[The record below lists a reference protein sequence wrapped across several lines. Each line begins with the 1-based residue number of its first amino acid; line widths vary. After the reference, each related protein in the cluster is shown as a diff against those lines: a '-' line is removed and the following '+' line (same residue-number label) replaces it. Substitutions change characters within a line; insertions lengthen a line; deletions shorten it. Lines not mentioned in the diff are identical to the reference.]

1 VFERQVELSIGDVL
15 QVGGLQLTIL
25 DIEGDEIHVQL
36 DDEQQWHDGDA
47 AAREM
52 ILSLPR

>member
-1 VFERQVELSIGDVL
+1 MFERQVELSIGDVL

-36 DDEQQWHDGDA
+36 DDEQQWDDGDA